1 MMSGG
6 KVGGEERGG
15 IGSNAGADEIVEM
28 GKASSS
34 EDDEKQPKPI
44 SSTAMGATNVENIGA
59 AIRW

>member
-1 MMSGG
+1 MSGS

-15 IGSNAGADEIVEM
+15 IGRNAGADEIVEM

-44 SSTAMGATNVENIGA
+44 SSTVMGATNVENIGA